1 MLFLFVRNARN
12 RYRFF
17 CPAASA
23 VVPPGSS
30 KAKEAWEK
38 AKRKVVNLNPRT
50 LRQEQAFA
58 LAARTPRASIKVLHS
73 GLIEDRR
80 LRLKFA
86 FFLQRQRTRHIAALA
101 LEALAVPVTG
111 LAAILPGPN
120 LLFYV
125 LAMIMI
131 LQWQALKGINRL
143 IHRPH
148 EFAADPVLAEW
159 EEAVARGD
167 ETAFPGILS
176 RLEQAHDV
184 EKAGR
189 ILWK

>member
-1 MLFLFVRNARN
+1 MLFFFVRNARS

-23 VVPPGSS
+23 VMPPGSS

-58 LAARTPRASIKVLHS
+58 LAARDSQAPVKILHS
-73 GLIEDRR
+73 GLTEDKR
-80 LRLKFA
+80 LRMKFA
-86 FFLQRQRTRHIAALA
+86 FFLQRQRTGHVVALA

-148 EFAADPVLAEW
+148 EFAADPVIAEW
-159 EEAVARGD
+159 EEAVARGK
-167 ETAFPGILS
+167 EAAFPGILS
-176 RLEQAHDV
+176 RLEQAYGV
-184 EKAGR
+184 EAAGR

>member
-1 MLFLFVRNARN
+1 MLFFFVRNSRN

-30 KAKEAWEK
+30 RAKEAWEK

-58 LAARTPRASIKVLHS
+58 LAAREQQAPVRILHS
-73 GLIEDRR
+73 GLTDDRR

-86 FFLQRQRTRHIAALA
+86 FFLQRQRTRHIVVLA

-111 LAAILPGPN
+111 VAAILPGPN

-131 LQWQALKGINRL
+131 IQWQALKGINRL

-148 EFAADPVLAEW
+148 EFVADPVLAEW
-159 EEAVARGD
+159 EEAVARDD
-167 ETAFPGILS
+167 EAAFPGILK
-176 RLEQAHDV
+176 RLEEAHGV

-189 ILWK
+189 ILL